1 MIVPANLSDVAGLIA
16 TAMKTVQG
24 TGGSNKA

>member
-1 MIVPANLSDVAGLIA
+1 VAGLIA

-24 TGGSNKA
+24 TGAGNKG